1 MKPTLAVV
9 VLFVCLYALFPGV
22 PASTEGDLV
31 ALGEDIFFNE
41 TFGGNGRTCVT
52 CHRPEDNW
60 RITPAFIATLPDD
73 DPLFIHEFSP
83 EFRENFE
90 KAHLLREWGLVLM
103 NPDGFGDLENDFV
116 MRTVNSL
123 RSVRTSVEGMP
134 HEGMENQLDFM
145 EPLTGWAGDGAPGDG
160 SLRSFAIGAIIQHM
174 PRTLAREPGVDFRLP
189 TDEELDAL
197 EAFMLSLGRQEEL
210 SLPLPLKGDLAL
222 RGQELFIDRDNSNAR
237 CNVCHINAGAS
248 SLQASVLPQ
257 GRVVNLGSIV
267 HATGEEF
274 APGKPTELIPLD
286 DGYKDTHQFNTPPV
300 VEAADAGPLFHS
312 GFVKSVEEAV
322 DIYNLDTFRDSG
334 VGVALTK
341 RFGTETDLSA
351 SEVLAIGAFLR
362 VINALENIR
371 ETTEL
376 LESSLEKGFLERA
389 RARELIRRAAYETE
403 DAIIVLDG
411 VNLHPTAVGSLRRA
425 EEIIHSARDA
435 TFARSDLT
443 RDALFE
449 LQRAREIL
457 IESEKTEAG

>member
-1 MKPTLAVV
+1 MKKILAVV
-9 VLFVCLYALFPGV
+9 VLAVCLYSLLPGL
-22 PASTEGDLV
+22 PANTGPDLV
-31 ALGEDIFFNE
+31 AKGEDIFFNE

-73 DPLFIHEFSP
+73 DPLFAHEFMP
-83 EFRENFE
+83 EFKENFE
-90 KAHLLREWGLVLM
+90 KADLLREWGLILM
-103 NPDGFGDLENDFV
+103 NPNGFDDLENDFV

-123 RSVRTSVEGMP
+123 RSVRTSIEGMP

-197 EAFMLSLGRQEEL
+197 EAFMLTLGRQEEL

-222 RGQELFIDRDNSNAR
+222 RGQDLFIDRDNKNGR

-257 GRVVNLGSIV
+257 GRIVNLGSIV

-322 DIYNLDTFRDSG
+322 DIYNLDTFRESE
-334 VGVALTK
+334 VGIALTR

-362 VINALENIR
+362 VINALDNIR

-376 LESSLEKGFLERA
+376 LETSLEKGILENE

-411 VNLHPTAVGSLRRA
+411 VNLHPLAVGRLRRA
-425 EEIIHSARDA
+425 EELIHSAREA
-435 TFARSDLT
+435 TFSRSGHV
-443 RDALFE
+443 RDALVE

-457 IESEKTEAG
+457 IES

>member
-1 MKPTLAVV
+1 MKPILAVV
-9 VLFVCLYALFPGV
+9 VLFVCLYTLFQGV
-22 PASTEGDLV
+22 PASTEADLV
-31 ALGEDIFFNE
+31 VKGEDIFFNE

-73 DPLFIHEFSP
+73 DPLFAHEFMP
-83 EFRENFE
+83 ELGENFE
-90 KAHLLREWGLVLM
+90 KAELLRKWGLILM
-103 NPDGFGDLENDFV
+103 NTDGFDDLENNFV

-123 RSVRTSVEGMP
+123 RSVRTSIEGMP
-134 HEGMENQLDFM
+134 HEGMENRIDFM
-145 EPLTGWAGDGAPGDG
+145 EPLTGWAGDGAIGDG
-160 SLRSFAIGAIIQHM
+160 SLRSFAFGAVLQHM
-174 PRTLAREPGVDFRLP
+174 PKTLARVPGIDFRLP

-197 EAFMLSLGRQEEL
+197 EAFMLSIGRQEEL

-222 RGQELFIDRDNSNAR
+222 RGQDLFIDRDNKNGR

-257 GRVVNLGSIV
+257 GRIVNLGSIV

-322 DIYNLDTFRDSG
+322 DIYNLDTFRNSE
-334 VGVALTK
+334 VGVALAN

-362 VINALENIR
+362 VINVLDNIR
-371 ETTEL
+371 ETIQL
-376 LESSLEKGFLERA
+376 LETSLEKGIFENERA
-389 RARELIRRAAYETE
+389 LELIRRAAYETE
-403 DAIIVLDG
+403 DAIIVLEG
-411 VNLHPTAVGSLRRA
+411 VNLHPLAVGRLRRA
-425 EEIIHSARDA
+425 EELIHSAREA
-435 TFARSDLT
+435 TFSRSGHV
-443 RDALFE
+443 RDALAE
-449 LQRAREIL
+449 LQYAREIL
-457 IESEKTEAG
+457 IES

>member
-1 MKPTLAVV
+1 MKTILAVV
-9 VLFVCLYALFPGV
+9 VLFMCLYSLFPGL
-22 PASTEGDLV
+22 PADTGEDLV
-31 ALGEDIFFNE
+31 AKGEDIFFNE

-73 DPLFIHEFSP
+73 DPLFAHEFMP
-83 EFRENFE
+83 ELGENFE
-90 KAHLLREWGLVLM
+90 KAELMREWGLVLM
-103 NPDGFGDLENDFV
+103 NPDGFDDLENDFV

-123 RSVRTSVEGMP
+123 RSVRTSIEGMP

-174 PRTLAREPGVDFRLP
+174 PKTLARVPGVDFRLP

-197 EAFMLSLGRQEEL
+197 EAFMLTLGRQEEL

-222 RGQELFIDRDNSNAR
+222 RGQDLFIDRDNKNGR

-257 GRVVNLGSIV
+257 GRIVNLGSIV

-322 DIYNLDTFRDSG
+322 DIYNLDTFRNSG

-362 VINALENIR
+362 VINALDNIR

-376 LESSLEKGFLERA
+376 LEASLEKGFLDHA

-411 VNLHPTAVGSLRRA
+411 VNLHPLAVGRLRRA
-425 EEIIHSARDA
+425 EELIHSAREA
-435 TFARSDLT
+435 TFSRSGHV
-443 RDALFE
+443 RDALVE
-449 LQRAREIL
+449 LRRAREIL
-457 IESEKTEAG
+457 IES

>member
-9 VLFVCLYALFPGV
+9 VLFVCLYALYPGR
-22 PASTEGDLV
+22 PSGDEADLV

-73 DPLFIHEFSP
+73 DPLFIHEFAP
-83 EFRENFE
+83 EFRDNFE
-90 KAHLLREWGLVLM
+90 KADLLREWGLVLM

-134 HEGMENQLDFM
+134 HAGMENQLDFM

-222 RGQELFIDRDNSNAR
+222 RGQELFIDRDNSNGR

-322 DIYNLDTFRDSG
+322 DIYNLDTFRNSG
-334 VGVALTK
+334 VGIALTK
-341 RFGTETDLSA
+341 RFGTETNLSA

-376 LESSLEKGFLERA
+376 LESSLEKGFFERE

-425 EEIIHSARDA
+425 EEIIHSARKA

-443 RDALFE
+443 RDALLE

-457 IESEKTEAG
+457 IDS

>member
-1 MKPTLAVV
+1 MKPILV
-9 VLFVCLYALFPGV
+9 VLVLFICLYALFPGL
-22 PASTEGDLV
+22 PASTGADLV
-31 ALGEDIFFNE
+31 ARGEDIFFNE
-41 TFGGNGRTCVT
+41 TFSGNGRTCVT

-73 DPLFIHEFSP
+73 DPLFAHEFMP
-83 EFRENFE
+83 EFKENFE
-90 KAHLLREWGLVLM
+90 KADLLREWGLILM
-103 NPDGFGDLENDFV
+103 NPNGFGDLENDFV

-174 PRTLAREPGVDFRLP
+174 PKTLAREPGVDFRLP
-189 TDEELDAL
+189 TGEELDAL
-197 EAFMLSLGRQEEL
+197 EAFMLTLGRQEEL
-210 SLPLPLKGDLAL
+210 SLPLPLKGELAL
-222 RGQELFIDRDNSNAR
+222 RGQDLFIDRENKNGR

-257 GRVVNLGSIV
+257 GRIVNLGSIV

-322 DIYNLDTFRDSG
+322 DIYNLDTFRNSE
-334 VGVALTK
+334 VGVALSR
-341 RFGTETDLSA
+341 RFGTETNLSA

-362 VINALENIR
+362 VINALDNIR
-371 ETTEL
+371 ETIEL
-376 LESSLEKGFLERA
+376 LQTSLEKGLLENA

-411 VNLHPTAVGSLRRA
+411 VNLHPLAVGRLRKA
-425 EEIIHSARDA
+425 EELIYSAREA
-435 TFARSDLT
+435 TFT
-443 RDALFE
+443 RGNLVRNALAE
-449 LQRAREIL
+449 LQHAREML
-457 IESEKTEAG
+457 IES

>member
-1 MKPTLAVV
+1 MKPTLVVV
-9 VLFVCLYALFPGV
+9 VLFVSLYFLFSGQPS
-22 PASTEGDLV
+22 STEGDLV
-31 ALGEDIFFNE
+31 AKGEEIFFNE
-41 TFGGNGRTCVT
+41 TFAGNGRTCST

-73 DPLFIHEFSP
+73 DPLFVHEFMP
-83 EFRENFE
+83 EFKENFE
-90 KAHLLREWGLVLM
+90 KADLLRAWGLILS
-103 NPDGFGDLENDFV
+103 NPNGFGDLENDYV

-134 HEGMENQLDFM
+134 LEGAENQLDFM
-145 EPLTGWAGDGAPGDG
+145 GPLTGWAGDGAPGDG
-160 SLRSFAIGAIIQHM
+160 SLRSFAIGAIVQHM

-197 EAFMLSLGRQEEL
+197 EAFMLTLGRQEEL

-222 RGQELFIDRDNSNAR
+222 RGQELFIDKDQKNGR
-237 CNVCHINAGAS
+237 CNLCHINGGAS
-248 SLQASVLPQ
+248 SLQASVLPE
-257 GRVVNLGSIV
+257 GRIVNLGSIV

-286 DGYKDTHQFNTPPV
+286 NGYGDTHQFNTPPV

-322 DIYNLDTFRDSG
+322 DIYNLDTFKNSV
-334 VGVALTK
+334 VGVALAK
-341 RFGTETDLSA
+341 RLGTETNLSA
-351 SEVLAIGAFLR
+351 SEVIAIGAFLR
-362 VINALENIR
+362 VINALDNIR
-371 ETTEL
+371 ETTGL
-376 LESSLEKGFLERA
+376 LESSLEKGLLENA

-411 VNLHPTAVGSLRRA
+411 VNLHPVAVGRLRRA
-425 EEIIHSARDA
+425 EELIHSAREA
-435 TFARSDLT
+435 TISRAGLT
-443 RDALFE
+443 RDALAE

-457 IESEKTEAG
+457 IES

>member
-1 MKPTLAVV
+1 MKTILAVV
-9 VLFVCLYALFPGV
+9 VLFVCLYSLFPGL
-22 PASTEGDLV
+22 PANTGADLV
-31 ALGEDIFFNE
+31 AKGEDIFFNE

-73 DPLFIHEFSP
+73 DPLFVHEFRP

-90 KAHLLREWGLVLM
+90 KADLLREWGLVLM
-103 NPDGFGDLENDFV
+103 NPDGFDDLENDFV

-123 RSVRTSVEGMP
+123 RSVRTSIEGMP

-145 EPLTGWAGDGAPGDG
+145 EPLTGWGGDGAPGDG

-197 EAFMLSLGRQEEL
+197 EAFMLTLGRQEEL

-222 RGQELFIDRDNSNAR
+222 RGQDLFIDRDNKNGR

-322 DIYNLDTFRDSG
+322 DIYNLDTFRVSE
-334 VGVALTK
+334 VGVAFSK

-362 VINALENIR
+362 DINALENIR

-376 LESSLEKGFLERA
+376 LETSLKQGFLERE
-389 RARELIRRAAYETE
+389 RAYELIRRAAYETE

-411 VNLHPTAVGSLRRA
+411 VNLHPLAVGRLRRA
-425 EEIIHSARDA
+425 EELIHSAREA
-435 TFARSDLT
+435 TFSRSGHV
-443 RDALFE
+443 RDALVE
-449 LQRAREIL
+449 LRRAREIL
-457 IESEKTEAG
+457 IES

>member
-1 MKPTLAVV
+1 MKTILAVV
-9 VLFVCLYALFPGV
+9 VLFMCLYSLFPGL
-22 PASTEGDLV
+22 PADTGEDLV
-31 ALGEDIFFNE
+31 AKGEDIFFNE

-73 DPLFIHEFSP
+73 DLLFAHEFMP
-83 EFRENFE
+83 ELGENFE
-90 KAHLLREWGLVLM
+90 KSDLLREWGLILM
-103 NPDGFGDLENDFV
+103 NPDGFSDLENDFV

-123 RSVRTSVEGMP
+123 RSVRTSIEGMP

-222 RGQELFIDRDNSNAR
+222 RGQDLFIDRDNKNGR

-257 GRVVNLGSIV
+257 GRIVNLGSIV

-274 APGKPTELIPLD
+274 APGMPTEVIPLD

-322 DIYNLDTFRDSG
+322 DIYNLDTFRESE
-334 VGVALTK
+334 VGIALAR
-341 RFGTETDLSA
+341 RFGTETNLSA

-362 VINALENIR
+362 VINALDNIR
-371 ETTEL
+371 ETTGL
-376 LESSLEKGFLERA
+376 LESSLEKGLLESA

-403 DAIIVLDG
+403 DAIIVLEG
-411 VNLHPTAVGSLRRA
+411 VNLHPLAVGRLRRA
-425 EEIIHSARDA
+425 EQLIHDAGEA
-435 TFARSDLT
+435 TFSRTGLV
-443 RDALFE
+443 RDALAE

-457 IESEKTEAG
+457 IESEKAETG

>member
-1 MKPTLAVV
+1 MKPILAVV
-9 VLFVCLYALFPGV
+9 VLFMCLYALLPGL
-22 PASTEGDLV
+22 PANTGADLV
-31 ALGEDIFFNE
+31 AKGEDIFFNE
-41 TFGGNGRTCVT
+41 TFDGNGRTCVT

-73 DPLFIHEFSP
+73 DPLFAHEFMP
-83 EFRENFE
+83 ELGENFE
-90 KAHLLREWGLVLM
+90 KAELLREWGLILM
-103 NPDGFGDLENDFV
+103 NPDGFSDLENDFV

-123 RSVRTSVEGMP
+123 RSVRTSIEGMP

-160 SLRSFAIGAIIQHM
+160 SLRSFAFGAILQHM
-174 PRTLAREPGVDFRLP
+174 PKTLARVPGVDFRLP

-197 EAFMLSLGRQEEL
+197 EAFMLTLGRQEEL

-222 RGQELFIDRDNSNAR
+222 RGQDLFIDRDNKNGR

-257 GRVVNLGSIV
+257 GRIVNLGSIV

-286 DGYKDTHQFNTPPV
+286 AGYKDTHQFNTPPV

-322 DIYNLDTFRDSG
+322 DIYNLDTFRNSG
-334 VGVALTK
+334 VGVALAK

-362 VINALENIR
+362 VINALDNIR

-376 LESSLEKGFLERA
+376 LETSLEKGMLENE

-403 DAIIVLDG
+403 DAIIVLEG
-411 VNLHPTAVGSLRRA
+411 VNLHPLAVGSLRRA
-425 EEIIHSARDA
+425 EELIHGAREA
-435 TFARSDLT
+435 TFSRS
-443 RDALFE
+443 RHVRNALVE

-457 IESEKTEAG
+457 IES

>member
-9 VLFVCLYALFPGV
+9 VLFVCLYALYPERPSSDEV
-22 PASTEGDLV
+22 DLV

-73 DPLFIHEFSP
+73 DPLFIHEFAP
-83 EFRENFE
+83 EFRDNFE
-90 KAHLLREWGLVLM
+90 KADLLREWGLVLM

-222 RGQELFIDRDNSNAR
+222 RGQELFIDRDNSNGR

-322 DIYNLDTFRDSG
+322 DIYNLDTFRNSG
-334 VGVALTK
+334 VGIALTK
-341 RFGTETDLSA
+341 RFGTETNLSA

-376 LESSLEKGFLERA
+376 LESSLEKGFFERE

-425 EEIIHSARDA
+425 EEIIHSAREA

-443 RDALFE
+443 RDALLE

-457 IESEKTEAG
+457 IDS

>member
-1 MKPTLAVV
+1 MKTILAIV
-9 VLFVCLYALFPGV
+9 VLVVCLYSLLPGL
-22 PASTEGDLV
+22 PANTGPDLV
-31 ALGEDIFFNE
+31 AKGEDIFFNE

-73 DPLFIHEFSP
+73 DPLFAHEFMP
-83 EFRENFE
+83 EFKENFE
-90 KAHLLREWGLVLM
+90 KADLLREWGLILM
-103 NPDGFGDLENDFV
+103 NPNGFDDLENDFV

-123 RSVRTSVEGMP
+123 RSVRTSIEGMP

-145 EPLTGWAGDGAPGDG
+145 EPLTGWGGDGAPGDG

-197 EAFMLSLGRQEEL
+197 EAFMLTLGRQEEL

-222 RGQELFIDRDNSNAR
+222 RGQDLFIDRDNKNGR

-257 GRVVNLGSIV
+257 GRIVNLGSIV

-322 DIYNLDTFRDSG
+322 DIYNLDTFRNSG
-334 VGVALTK
+334 VGLALTK
-341 RFGTETDLSA
+341 RFGTETNLSA

-362 VINALENIR
+362 VINALDNIR

-376 LESSLEKGFLERA
+376 LEASLDKGLLENA
-389 RARELIRRAAYETE
+389 RARELVRRAAYETE

-411 VNLHPTAVGSLRRA
+411 VNLHPLAVGSLRRA
-425 EEIIHSARDA
+425 EELIQVAREA
-435 TFARSDLT
+435 TFSRGDLV
-443 RDALFE
+443 RDALAE
-449 LQRAREIL
+449 LERARGIL
-457 IESEKTEAG
+457 IES

>member
-1 MKPTLAVV
+1 MKTILAIV
-9 VLFVCLYALFPGV
+9 VLVVCLYSLLPGL
-22 PASTEGDLV
+22 PANTGPDLV
-31 ALGEDIFFNE
+31 AKGEDIFFNE

-73 DPLFIHEFSP
+73 DPLFAHEFMP
-83 EFRENFE
+83 EFKENFE
-90 KAHLLREWGLVLM
+90 KADLLREWGLILM
-103 NPDGFGDLENDFV
+103 NPDGFDDLENDFV

-123 RSVRTSVEGMP
+123 RSVRTSIEGMP

-145 EPLTGWAGDGAPGDG
+145 EPLTGWGGDGAPGDG

-197 EAFMLSLGRQEEL
+197 EAFMLTLGRQEEL

-222 RGQELFIDRDNSNAR
+222 RGQDLFIDRDNKNGR

-257 GRVVNLGSIV
+257 GRIVNLGSIV

-322 DIYNLDTFRDSG
+322 DIYNLDTFRNSG
-334 VGVALTK
+334 VGLALTK
-341 RFGTETDLSA
+341 RFGTETNLSA

-362 VINALENIR
+362 VINALDNIR

-376 LESSLEKGFLERA
+376 LETSLEKGILENE

-411 VNLHPTAVGSLRRA
+411 VNLHPLAVGRLRRA
-425 EEIIHSARDA
+425 EELIHSAREA
-435 TFARSDLT
+435 TFSRSGHV
-443 RDALFE
+443 RDALVE
-449 LQRAREIL
+449 LRRAREIL
-457 IESEKTEAG
+457 IES

>member
-1 MKPTLAVV
+1 MKTILAVV
-9 VLFVCLYALFPGV
+9 VLFVCLYSLFPGL
-22 PASTEGDLV
+22 PANTGSDLV
-31 ALGEDIFFNE
+31 AKGEDIFFNE

-73 DPLFIHEFSP
+73 DPLFAHEFMP

-90 KAHLLREWGLVLM
+90 KADLLREWGLILM
-103 NPDGFGDLENDFV
+103 NPDGFDDLENDFV

-123 RSVRTSVEGMP
+123 RSVRTSIEGMP

-197 EAFMLSLGRQEEL
+197 EAFMLTLGRQEEL

-222 RGQELFIDRDNSNAR
+222 RGQDLFIDRDNKNGR

-257 GRVVNLGSIV
+257 GRIVNLGSIV

-322 DIYNLDTFRDSG
+322 DIYNLDTFRESE
-334 VGVALTK
+334 VGIALTR

-362 VINALENIR
+362 VINALDNIR

-376 LESSLEKGFLERA
+376 LETSLEKGILENE

-411 VNLHPTAVGSLRRA
+411 VNLHPLAVGRLRRA
-425 EEIIHSARDA
+425 EELIHSAREA
-435 TFARSDLT
+435 TFSRSGHV
-443 RDALFE
+443 RDALVE

-457 IESEKTEAG
+457 IES

>member
-1 MKPTLAVV
+1 MKTILAIV
-9 VLFVCLYALFPGV
+9 VLVVCLYSLLPGL
-22 PASTEGDLV
+22 PANTGADLV
-31 ALGEDIFFNE
+31 AKGEDIFFNE

-73 DPLFIHEFSP
+73 DPLFAHEFMP
-83 EFRENFE
+83 EFKENFE
-90 KAHLLREWGLVLM
+90 KADLLREWGLILM
-103 NPDGFGDLENDFV
+103 NPDGFDDLENDFV

-123 RSVRTSVEGMP
+123 RSVRTSIEGMP

-197 EAFMLSLGRQEEL
+197 EAFMLTLGRQEEL

-222 RGQELFIDRDNSNAR
+222 RGQDLFIDRDNKNGR

-257 GRVVNLGSIV
+257 GRIVNLGSIV

-322 DIYNLDTFRDSG
+322 DIYNLETFRKSE
-334 VGVALTK
+334 VGVALAR

-362 VINALENIR
+362 VINALDNIR

-376 LESSLEKGFLERA
+376 LETSLGKGIFENE

-411 VNLHPTAVGSLRRA
+411 VNLHPLAVGRLRRA
-425 EEIIHSARDA
+425 EELIHSAREA
-435 TFARSDLT
+435 TFSRSGHV
-443 RDALFE
+443 RDALVE
-449 LQRAREIL
+449 LRRAREIL
-457 IESEKTEAG
+457 IES

>member
-1 MKPTLAVV
+1 VKPILAVV
-9 VLFVCLYALFPGV
+9 VLFMCLYALFPGL
-22 PASTEGDLV
+22 PADTGEDLV
-31 ALGEDIFFNE
+31 AKGEDIFFNE

-73 DPLFIHEFSP
+73 DPLFIHEFAP

-90 KAHLLREWGLVLM
+90 KADLLREWGLVLM
-103 NPDGFGDLENDFV
+103 NPNGFVDLENDFV

-123 RSVRTSVEGMP
+123 RSVRTSIEGMP

-222 RGQELFIDRDNSNAR
+222 RGQDLFIDKDNKNGR

-257 GRVVNLGSIV
+257 SRIVNLGSIV

-274 APGKPTELIPLD
+274 APGMPTEVIPLD

-322 DIYNLDTFRDSG
+322 DIYNLDTFRNSG

-341 RFGTETDLSA
+341 RFGTETNLSA

-362 VINALENIR
+362 VINALDNIR

-376 LESSLEKGFLERA
+376 LESSLEKGFLERE
-389 RARELIRRAAYETE
+389 RASELIRRAAYETE

-411 VNLHPTAVGSLRRA
+411 VNLHPLAVGRLRRA
-425 EEIIHSARDA
+425 EELIHSAREA
-435 TFARSDLT
+435 TFSRSGHV
-443 RDALFE
+443 RDALAE
-449 LQRAREIL
+449 LRRAREIL
-457 IESEKTEAG
+457 IES

>member
-1 MKPTLAVV
+1 MKTILAVV
-9 VLFVCLYALFPGV
+9 VLFVCLYSLFPGL
-22 PASTEGDLV
+22 PANTGADLV
-31 ALGEDIFFNE
+31 AKGEDIFFNE

-73 DPLFIHEFSP
+73 DPLFVHEFRP

-90 KAHLLREWGLVLM
+90 KADLLREWGLVLM
-103 NPDGFGDLENDFV
+103 NPDGFDDLENDFV

-123 RSVRTSVEGMP
+123 RSVRTSIEGMP

-145 EPLTGWAGDGAPGDG
+145 EPLTGWGGDGAPGDG

-197 EAFMLSLGRQEEL
+197 EAFMLTLGRQEEL

-222 RGQELFIDRDNSNAR
+222 RGQDLFIDRDNKNGR
-237 CNVCHINAGAS
+237 CNVCHINGGAS

-322 DIYNLDTFRDSG
+322 DIYNLETFRKSE
-334 VGVALTK
+334 VGVALAK

-362 VINALENIR
+362 VINALDNIR

-376 LESSLEKGFLERA
+376 LETSLEKGILENE

-411 VNLHPTAVGSLRRA
+411 VNLHPLAVGSLRRA
-425 EEIIHSARDA
+425 EELIHSAREA
-435 TFARSDLT
+435 TFSRSGHV
-443 RDALFE
+443 RDALVE

-457 IESEKTEAG
+457 IES